1 MNVKKKKKVHT
12 GWLVGLTAMLLFFYG
27 FLLGGQQ
34 LVMMDIAAEY
44 QVGTKGMG
52 GLISAQHVA
61 AVIMPL
67 CMGLQQTELG
77 RRGYWLSLPS
87 FLGWVV
93 SLPVYPEQSGC
104 I

>member
-1 MNVKKKKKVHT
+1 
-12 GWLVGLTAMLLFFYG
+12 MLLFFYG

-67 CMGLQQTELG
+67 CMGAAADRVGKKRILVVFTFLFG
-77 RRGYWLSLPS
+77 MGCVFALSL
-87 FLGWVV
+87 
-93 SLPVYPEQSGC
+93 
-104 I
+104 IHI